1 MKDLKQPSY
10 RFQGRE
16 SKQVISQNRNGS
28 AQLVCIWLR
37 ATLIVFLLFFF
48 VPPHSAAAGGL
59 KDTVKDLY
67 GGDGILLAP
76 PTVGFSHAAHF
87 SAASLGGLGSLSTA
101 LTSNLG
107 LFAFNSTVTGFT
119 FDIERGVPVRTT
131 ESLGPLLS
139 ERAQTL
145 GARKL
150 NVAFSYTRIE
160 FKRFEGKRLNK
171 LSLTF
176 THDDVNGDG
185 KLGPPPVFLDFELDE
200 IRVDLDLKIRQD
212 VFGFFTTYGL
222 TGFWDVGIVVPI
234 VHSRVRAVAQATILD
249 NSPTT
254 DVHFFDTAPGSDQP
268 RSTGGGDKTGIGDII
283 LRTKYNFLR
292 SSNGWPDLA
301 IVGEVKLPTGDQD
314 NLLGTGETNFKG
326 LFVAS
331 RSFGP
336 GAEVRWL
343 TPHINLGY
351 EVSTDSEQNNL
362 RYVMGFD
369 ARVHPSL
376 TIAVDSLGRWEPEGD
391 GIGDHTVD
399 LALGAKWEPLSFFL
413 LNAGV
418 QVPLNK
424 NQGIRP
430 NLIWTLGL
438 EYTF

>member
-1 MKDLKQPSY
+1 MRKAENSTALICVWQKVALTIL
-10 RFQGRE
+10 
-16 SKQVISQNRNGS
+16 VIS
-28 AQLVCIWLR
+28 LIWPSPKP
-37 ATLIVFLLFFF
+37 A
-48 VPPHSAAAGGL
+48 SAGGL
-59 KDTVKDLY
+59 KDTVKNLY
-67 GGDGILLAP
+67 GGDGITLAP
-76 PTVGFSHAAHF
+76 PTVGFNHSPHF
-87 SAASLGGLGSLSTA
+87 SVSSLGALGTLNSA

-107 LFAFNSTVTGFT
+107 TLAFNSTATSFT
-119 FDIERGVPVRTT
+119 FDMELGVPVRTT
-131 ESLGPLLS
+131 ESFGPLLA
-139 ERAQTL
+139 ERASTL

-150 NVAFSYTRIE
+150 NVAFSYTRLD
-160 FKRFEGKRLNK
+160 FKRFEGKPLSN

-176 THDDVNGDG
+176 NHEDTNGDG
-185 KLGPPPVFLDFELDE
+185 RRGPPPAFLDFELDD
-200 IRVDLDLKIRQD
+200 IQVDLDLEIKQD
-212 VFGFFTTYGL
+212 VFAFFATYGL
-222 TGFWDVGIVVPI
+222 TRTLDVGIIVPI
-234 VHSRVRAVAQATILD
+234 VHSRVRAEAQATIID

-268 RSTGGGDKTGIGDII
+268 RSTGGGDKTGIGDIF
-283 LRTKYNFLR
+283 LRAKYNFLR
-292 SSNGWPDLA
+292 NHEALPDFA
-301 IVGEVKLPTGDQD
+301 IFGQVKLPTGDD
-314 NLLGTGETNFKG
+314 DDLLGTGETNFKA
-326 LFVAS
+326 LLIAS

-376 TIAVDSLGRWEPEGD
+376 TIAVDGLGRWEPEGD

-399 LALGAKWEPLSFFL
+399 LGLGAKWEPLPFFL

-424 NQGIRP
+424 SQGIRT

>member
-1 MKDLKQPSY
+1 MRKAEDSTVLICVWQKVALTIL
-10 RFQGRE
+10 
-16 SKQVISQNRNGS
+16 VIS
-28 AQLVCIWLR
+28 LIWPSPKP
-37 ATLIVFLLFFF
+37 A
-48 VPPHSAAAGGL
+48 SAGGL
-59 KDTVKDLY
+59 KDTVKNLY
-67 GGDGILLAP
+67 AGDGILLQI
-76 PTVGFSHAAHF
+76 PTVGPSHSPHF
-87 SAASLGGLGSLSTA
+87 TASAVQGLDSLSTA
-101 LTSNLG
+101 LASNLG

-131 ESLGPLLS
+131 ESLGPLLA
-139 ERAQTL
+139 ERAQTV
-145 GARKL
+145 GARKI
-150 NVAFSYTRIE
+150 NVAFSYTRLD
-160 FKRFEGKRLNK
+160 FKRFEGKRLNR

-185 KLGPPPVFLDFELDE
+185 ILGPTPSFPSDVETDS
-200 IRVDLDLKIRQD
+200 IRVDLDLEIKQD
-212 VFGFFTTYGL
+212 IFGYFATYGL
-222 TGFWDVGIVVPI
+222 TRTWDVGIIVPI
-234 VHSRVRAVAQATILD
+234 VHTRVRAEAEATIIRNATNPL
-249 NSPTT
+249 SS
-254 DVHFFDTAPGSDQP
+254 DVHNFDPALDAP

-362 RYVMGFD
+362 RYVTGFD

-376 TIAVDSLGRWEPEGD
+376 TIAVDGLGRWEPEGD

-399 LALGAKWEPLSFFL
+399 LALGAKWEPLPFFL